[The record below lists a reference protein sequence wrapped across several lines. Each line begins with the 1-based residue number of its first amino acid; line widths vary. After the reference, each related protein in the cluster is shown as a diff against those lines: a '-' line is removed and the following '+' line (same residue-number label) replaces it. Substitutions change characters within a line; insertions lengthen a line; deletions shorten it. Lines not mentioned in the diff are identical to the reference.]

1 MGYRPPDIHVI
12 SLSLISITLPPPLPD
27 TKPDTNWAVYFR
39 SPVGRLRR
47 AYITLLLW
55 HVMHR
60 NASIYS
66 AAAKYGVDAGLVQTL
81 LQGAAVYASS
91 LAAFCRELPVRSLCV
106 CVCVCVRVCLCLC
119 VCECVSVSGDQ
130 RLSVVLLCACR
141 STGRWS
147 SLQVG

>member
-1 MGYRPPDIHVI
+1 M
-12 SLSLISITLPPPLPD
+12 
-27 TKPDTNWAVYFR
+27 YFR

-119 VCECVSVSGDQ
+119 VCVCVSVSGDQ

>member
-1 MGYRPPDIHVI
+1 M
-12 SLSLISITLPPPLPD
+12 
-27 TKPDTNWAVYFR
+27 YFR

-119 VCECVSVSGDQ
+119 VCVCVSV
-130 RLSVVLLCACR
+130 RLCVRVCVRASVCASVCLCVCVCVCVPVN
-141 STGRWS
+141 GR
-147 SLQVG
+147 GITMARI